1 MRHYFDANKF
11 IDLQVKVINAE
22 FIMWCLCLYQ
32 FQDMED
38 KKIIETG
45 EPVVLAGCLFFIDG

>member
-1 MRHYFDANKF
+1 MVFVF
-11 IDLQVKVINAE
+11 IC
-22 FIMWCLCLYQ
+22 MYMYQ